1 MRLRLLTLVAAAAAL
16 AVATSAS
23 AARARSFHI
32 TEARSSFP
40 ERAYVLSLPQRMH
53 LHGGQVQVLENGVAV
68 PNLTVEASASAAIST
83 KQFGVVLVIDASQS
97 MEGKPE
103 IAALAAARAFAAQR
117 RPHEQLAVITYNVTP
132 RVVQDFTT
140 DGAKIDAA
148 LSKRPPFNFGTHSSD
163 AVVKAL
169 DLLKAARITAGS
181 IVVLS
186 DGQDHRGYHDTGK
199 HETELSAAKKAR
211 AAHVRVFTVGLRSHF
226 FVPTTLK
233 HLAIDTGAQYS
244 EAVTPAQLS
253 AIYSS
258 LGLKLAREYV
268 IRYTSPAGPG
278 RHIVVAVRVRGLDGV
293 ATSAYVTP
301 KLHITGPGKKKPYH
315 TSFLHNLFTS
325 PLMTLFIALLASAL
339 IAISV
344 IAFTSGWTRG
354 TLRKRMAEFVSL
366 PTPETQRPS
375 GVLADKIEG
384 GTKEMFERSGWW
396 GRFVAD
402 LQLAEIK
409 TPPERIVLFT
419 FIGTFLTIW
428 LLSVIIH
435 SLILALLVG
444 LCVPIAV
451 RTWISRKVD
460 RIRRLFGEQLPDNLQ
475 VLASALRAGHS
486 FIGALSVVVDDAPDP
501 SRTEFRRVVADEQ
514 LGVPLED
521 ALHVV
526 VERMESR
533 ELEQVALVAAV
544 QRQSGGNTAEV
555 LDRVTETI
563 RERFELRRTVRTL
576 TAQGRLSRWVVSLLP
591 LFLLLVISLLNPK
604 YMHPLYSTTP
614 GRIALVFAAAMIV
627 AGSVVIKRIINIK
640 V

>member
-1 MRLRLLTLVAAAAAL
+1 MRLRLLTLLAAAAAL
-16 AVATSAS
+16 AVAAAAS
-23 AARARSFHI
+23 AARSFHI

-53 LHGGQVQVLENGVAV
+53 LHGGQVQVFENGVAV
-68 PNLTVEASASAAIST
+68 PNLSIQASATASA

-140 DGAKIDAA
+140 DGATIDAA
-148 LSKRPPFNFGTHSSD
+148 LSKRPPFMFGTHSSD

-169 DLLKAARITAGS
+169 DLLKVAHITAGS

-186 DGQDHRGYHDTGK
+186 DGQDHRGYHDKGK
-199 HETELSAAKKAR
+199 HETEQSAAKAAR

-233 HLAIDTGAQYS
+233 HLAADTGAQYS
-244 EAVTPAQLS
+244 EAVTPAQLR

-278 RHIVVAVRVRGLDGV
+278 RHVKVAVRVRGLDGA
-293 ATSAYVTP
+293 ATSAYMTP
-301 KLHITGPGKKKPYH
+301 KLHIKGAGKKKPYH
-315 TSFLHNLFTS
+315 SSFLHDFFTS

-339 IAISV
+339 VAIAV

-354 TLRKRMAEFVSL
+354 TLRGRMAEFVSM
-366 PTPETQRPS
+366 PAPEKERPS

-384 GTKEMFERSGWW
+384 GTEKMFERTGWW
-396 GRFVAD
+396 GRFIAD
-402 LQLAEIK
+402 LQLADIS

-435 SLILALLVG
+435 SLIIALLIG
-444 LCVPIAV
+444 LFIPFVV
-451 RTWISRKVD
+451 RMWVSRKVD
-460 RIRRLFGEQLPDNLQ
+460 RKRRLFAEQLPDNLQ

-486 FIGALSVVVDDAPDP
+486 FIGALSVVVDDAPEP
-501 SRTEFRRVVADEQ
+501 SRSEFRRVVADEQ

-533 ELEQVALVAAV
+533 ELEQVALVGAL
-544 QRQSGGNTAEV
+544 QRQTGGNTAEV

-591 LFLLLVISLLNPK
+591 VFLLLVISLLNPG
-604 YMHPLYSTTP
+604 YMHPLVATTP
-614 GRIALVFAAAMIV
+614 GRIALVFAALMV
-627 AGSVVIKRIINIK
+627 VSGSLVIKRIINIK

>member
-1 MRLRLLTLVAAAAAL
+1 MRLRLLTLLAAAAAL
-16 AVATSAS
+16 AVAASAS
-23 AARARSFHI
+23 AAGSFRV
-32 TEARSSFP
+32 TEAQSSFP

-53 LHGGQVQVLENGVAV
+53 LHRGQVQVLENGQAV
-68 PNLTVEASASAAIST
+68 PDLEVVASTTAST

-117 RPHEQLAVITYNVTP
+117 RAHEQLAVITYNVTP
-132 RVVQDFTT
+132 TVVQDFTT
-140 DGAKIDAA
+140 DGAKIGAA
-148 LSKRPPFNFGTHSSD
+148 LSKRPPFMFGTHSSD

-169 DLLKAARITAGS
+169 DLLKAAHITAGS

-186 DGQDHRGYHDTGK
+186 DGQDHRGYHDKGK
-199 HETELSAAKKAR
+199 HETEQSAAKAAR

-226 FVPTTLK
+226 FDPTTLK
-233 HLAIDTGAQYS
+233 HLAVDTGAQYS
-244 EAVTPAQLS
+244 EAVTPAQLR

-258 LGLKLAREYV
+258 LGSKLAREYV

-278 RHIVVAVRVRGLDGV
+278 RQIKVSVRVRGLDGV
-293 ATSAYVTP
+293 ATSAYTTP
-301 KLHITGPGKKKPYH
+301 KLHLTGPAKAKPYH
-315 TSFLHNLFTS
+315 ASFLHKLFTS
-325 PLMTLFIALLASAL
+325 PLMTLFIALLSAAL
-339 IAISV
+339 VAVAV
-344 IAFTSGWTRG
+344 IAFASGWTRG
-354 TLRKRMAEFVSL
+354 TLRGRMAEFVSM
-366 PTPETQRPS
+366 PAPEKERPS

-384 GTKEMFERSGWW
+384 GTEKMFERTGWW

-402 LQLAEIK
+402 LHLAEIK
-409 TPPERIVLFT
+409 TRPERIVLFT

-435 SLILALLVG
+435 SLLIALVIG
-444 LCVPIAV
+444 LCIPFAV
-451 RTWISRKVD
+451 RIWVRRKVD
-460 RIRRLFGEQLPDNLQ
+460 RMRRLFAEQLPDNLQ

-486 FIGALSVVVDDAPDP
+486 FIGALSVVVDDAPEP
-501 SRTEFRRVVADEQ
+501 SRSEFRRVVADEQ

-533 ELEQVALVAAV
+533 ELEQVALVGAL
-544 QRQSGGNTAEV
+544 QRQTGGNTAEV

-591 LFLLLVISLLNPK
+591 LFLLLVISLLNPG
-604 YMHPLYSTTP
+604 YMHPLVATTP
-614 GRIALVFAAAMIV
+614 GRIALVFASLMV
-627 AGSVVIKRIINIK
+627 VSGSLVIKRIINIK

>member
-1 MRLRLLTLVAAAAAL
+1 MRLRLLILLAVAAAL
-16 AVATSAS
+16 AFAASAS
-23 AARARSFHI
+23 AARSFKI
-32 TEARSSFP
+32 TEAQSSFP
-40 ERAYVLSLPQRMH
+40 ERAYVLSLPERMH
-53 LHGGQVQVLENGVAV
+53 LHRGQVEVLENGVAV
-68 PNLTVEASASAAIST
+68 PNLTVEASATAST

-132 RVVQDFTT
+132 TVVQDFTT

-148 LSKRPPFNFGTHSSD
+148 LSKRPPFMFGTHGAD

-169 DLLKAARITAGS
+169 DLLKAAHITAGS
-181 IVVLS
+181 VVVLS
-186 DGQDHRGYHDTGK
+186 DGQDHRGYRDKGK
-199 HETELSAAKKAR
+199 HETEASAAKAAR
-211 AAHVRVFTVGLRSHF
+211 AAHVRVFTVGLRSRF
-226 FVPTTLK
+226 FDATTLK
-233 HLAIDTGAQYS
+233 HLATDTGAQYS
-244 EAVTPAQLS
+244 EAVTPAQLR

-278 RHIVVAVRVRGLDGV
+278 RHIVVAIRVHGLAGV
-293 ATSAYVTP
+293 ATSAYLTP
-301 KLHITGPGKKKPYH
+301 KLHIQGPGKKKPYH

-325 PLMTLFIALLASAL
+325 PLMTIFIALLASSLVA
-339 IAISV
+339 IAV
-344 IAFTSGWTRG
+344 IAFASGWSRG
-354 TLRKRMAEFVSL
+354 TLLRKRMAEFVSL
-366 PTPETQRPS
+366 PTPEAQRPS
-375 GVLADKIEG
+375 GVITDKIEG
-384 GTKEMFERSGWW
+384 GTKEMFERTGWW

-435 SLILALLVG
+435 SLIVALLVG
-444 LCVPIAV
+444 LCIPFAV
-451 RTWISRKVD
+451 RMLISRKVD
-460 RIRRLFGEQLPDNLQ
+460 RKRRLFAEQLPDNLQ

-486 FIGALSVVVDDAPDP
+486 FIGALSVVVDDAPEP
-501 SRTEFRRVVADEQ
+501 SRSEFRRVVADEQ

-533 ELEQVALVAAV
+533 ELEQVALVGAL
-544 QRQSGGNTAEV
+544 QRQTGGNTAEV

-591 LFLLLVISLLNPK
+591 LFLLTVISLLNPH
-604 YMHPLYSTTP
+604 YMHPLFSTTP
-614 GRIALVFAAAMIV
+614 GRIALVFAALMVIS
-627 AGSVVIKRIINIK
+627 GSVVIKRIINIK